1 MKDGG
6 LPNKLNHM
14 TSYCDKGAGIL
25 VVNFSDYVKS
35 CKEHLESGV
44 NGDYDEQA
52 MLAIA

>member
-25 VVNFSDYVKS
+25 VVNFSTMLNLVKNTS
-35 CKEHLESGV
+35 KAVLMETTTNKQC
-44 NGDYDEQA
+44 
-52 MLAIA
+52 